1 VLLVMDDLK
10 AGPAGPSDHLPLTA
24 TLRQAG

>member
-1 VLLVMDDLK
+1 VMEELK

-24 TLRQAG
+24 ILRADG